1 MRLLVLEDDAAL
13 RRRVVAA
20 FRARGDAVDE
30 VGTLEEADEK
40 MFVGSYDVAIFD
52 RTVADGDAAGLV
64 QRLRT
69 GGSTTPILFVTA
81 LDAVEHR
88 VAGLDAGGD
97 DYLVKPFAIAE
108 MEARVRSLAR
118 RSPTVDQ
125 PVLVLEDLTVDPA
138 ALTVRRSGRPILLT
152 SKEFAILVLLL
163 CNSGR
168 VVSRTTLLERCWDE
182 YADPSSNVIDVR
194 IRLLRRKFGDP
205 PLVQPSAVPG
215 TWHGRSDRGGRSSP
229 GSRYLAASFDDQHSS
244 GDRGCGPEPECPRVE
259 DRCGRTT
266 AGGR

>member
-30 VGTLEEADEK
+30 AGTLEEADEK

-88 VAGLDAGGD
+88 VAGLDGLFGIKGVGG
-97 DYLVKPFAIAE
+97 V
-108 MEARVRSLAR
+108 
-118 RSPTVDQ
+118 
-125 PVLVLEDLTVDPA
+125 
-138 ALTVRRSGRPILLT
+138 
-152 SKEFAILVLLL
+152 
-163 CNSGR
+163 
-168 VVSRTTLLERCWDE
+168 
-182 YADPSSNVIDVR
+182 
-194 IRLLRRKFGDP
+194 
-205 PLVQPSAVPG
+205 
-215 TWHGRSDRGGRSSP
+215 
-229 GSRYLAASFDDQHSS
+229 
-244 GDRGCGPEPECPRVE
+244 
-259 DRCGRTT
+259 
-266 AGGR
+266 